1 MKPASELISKFRM
14 LARLGEVRSM
24 AITAAKIRPAE
35 GGLCRQE
42 LLDPE
47 VVDASAVCNH
57 FDHPARGFAAASPR
71 L

>member
-14 LARLGEVRSM
+14 LARPGEAYRM
-24 AITAAKIRPAE
+24 AIRAAKIQPAE

-57 FDHPARGFAAASPR
+57 FDHPARGFATA
-71 L
+71 